1 MKKILV
7 LASLAVA
14 AMTGCMSDDN
24 PASNEGTGRMQVT
37 MVDAPAS
44 AYDSIMISVQRVEIH
59 TSSSAS
65 AEGWITL
72 NSEAKTYDLL
82 SLVNGVE
89 AVLGEADLAAGT
101 YTQMRLVLGDSCYVY
116 AGGIKIALT
125 VPSSEI
131 KLNINAT
138 IRANVTYK
146 LVLDFDATRSLVT
159 TGTGLILKPVI
170 KVLTTSSTG
179 SIEGSVNTKAS
190 VMAVGGG
197 DTLTTITGSN
207 NSFKITYVKPGTYS
221 LTVISASIAFHDTVL
236 TNVAVASGQVTN
248 VGTITLR
255 AKL

>member
-7 LASLAVA
+7 LVSLVTVA
-14 AMTGCMSDDN
+14 LTGCNDN
-24 PASNEGTGRMQVT
+24 PAAGDGTGRMQVT

-44 AYDSIMISVQRVEIH
+44 AYDSIIISVQRVEIH
-59 TSSSAS
+59 ASQSAS
-65 AEGWITL
+65 VESWITL

-116 AGGIKIALT
+116 AGGVKIALKM
-125 VPSSEI
+125 PGSEI
-131 KLNINAT
+131 RLNINAT
-138 IRANVTYK
+138 IRANITYK

-159 TGTGLILKPVI
+159 TNTGLILKPVI

-179 SIEGSVNTKAS
+179 YIEGSVNTKAS
-190 VMAVGGG
+190 VTAIGNG
-197 DTLTTITGSN
+197 DTLSTITGAD
-207 NSFKITYVKPGTYS
+207 NSFKILYVKPGTYD
-221 LTVISASIAFHDTVL
+221 LTVVSASAAYYDTTL
-236 TNVAVASGQVTN
+236 TNISVVSGQVTN
-248 VGTITLR
+248 IGTINLQ

>member
-7 LASLAVA
+7 LASLAVV
-14 AMTGCMSDDN
+14 AMIGCKSDDN
-24 PASNEGTGRMQVT
+24 PASNEGSGRMQVT

-44 AYDSIMISVQRVEIH
+44 AYDSIIISVQLVEIH
-59 TSSSAS
+59 ASNSAS
-65 AEGWITL
+65 ADSWITL
-72 NSEAKTYDLL
+72 NSEAKTYNLL

-116 AGGIKIALT
+116 AGSVRIALK

-131 KLNINAT
+131 KLNINAA
-138 IRANVTYK
+138 IRANITYK

-179 SIEGSVNTKAS
+179 SIEGSINTKAS
-190 VMAVGGG
+190 VMAIGGG
-197 DTLTTITGSN
+197 DTLSTITGSN
-207 NSFKITYVKPGTYS
+207 NSFKIKYVKPGTYD
-221 LTVISASIAFHDTVL
+221 LMIISGSIAFYDTTL
-236 TNVAVASGQVTN
+236 TNISVASGQVTN
-248 VGTITLR
+248 VGTINLR

>member
-1 MKKILV
+1 MRKILV
-7 LASLAVA
+7 LASLAVV
-14 AMTGCMSDDN
+14 AMIGCKSDDN
-24 PASNEGTGRMQVT
+24 PASNEGSGRMQVT

-44 AYDSIMISVQRVEIH
+44 AYDSIIISVQRVEIH
-59 TSSSAS
+59 ASNSAS
-65 AEGWITL
+65 ADAWITL

-89 AVLGEADLAAGT
+89 AVIGDAELAAGT

-116 AGGIKIALT
+116 AGGVKIALK

-159 TGTGLILKPVI
+159 TGTGMILKPVI

-179 SIEGSVNTKAS
+179 SIEGSINTKAS
-190 VMAVGGG
+190 VMAIGGG
-197 DTLTTITGSN
+197 DTLSTITGSN
-207 NSFKITYVKPGTYS
+207 NSFKIVYVKPETYN
-221 LTVISASIAFHDTVL
+221 LMILSASVAYYDTTL
-236 TNVAVASGQVTN
+236 TNVSVVSGQATN
-248 VGTITLR
+248 VGTINLR